1 MKPRRLIEFENSDA
15 EKVEQLEGTLHDA
28 TTALF
33 EIKKLLTKG
42 GTLLEFFDDVEKL
55 VTAEPVRAALHW
67 RRDNTV
73 RLKKKAKVQSTLLI
87 PEMGQPEMLRPA
99 DQIYFQA
106 TERDVTRMPV
116 LFKDGKRVM
125 CSVIKI
131 EGTKLKGIVVGT
143 GQMVQLQN
151 LIIGQN
157 DDFISIQQ
165 GHLSSVPKGRLIEV
179 YPAPKQYTG
188 QRAWGRL
195 NFGCQ
200 TQPKTAGFWRE
211 SIEKSTELGGSLPFP
226 VRMKLETF
234 EKEAFLK
241 QLAIEERRATK
252 RNMKGW
258 STNRWDGSKNGS
270 AEFQYKGWRWPSGYK
285 TYLEGGVLPSASF
298 FKFIMGYELPGL
310 PAL

>member
-1 MKPRRLIEFENSDA
+1 MKTIRFESENSPDPEMLA
-15 EKVEQLEGTLHDA
+15 YDA

-55 VTAEPVRAALHW
+55 VTAEPVRKGLHW
-67 RRDNTV
+67 RRTNV
-73 RLKKKAKVQSTLLI
+73 KRIQKRLKAQAMANADDPVPQGS
-87 PEMGQPEMLRPA
+87 LRKA
-99 DQIYFQA
+99 DQIYIQA

-116 LFKDGKRVM
+116 LFKDGRRVI
-125 CSVIKI
+125 CSIITI

-151 LIIGQN
+151 LVIGQN

-165 GHLSSVPKGRLIEV
+165 GHLSSVPKGVEIEV

-188 QRAWGRL
+188 QRAWSRL
-195 NFGCQ
+195 NIGCQ
-200 TQPKTAGFWRE
+200 TQSKTAGFWRQTF
-211 SIEKSTELGGSLPFP
+211 EKSSPFLGANSLPFP

-241 QLAIEERRATK
+241 QLTIEERKATK
-252 RNMKGW
+252 RPMKGW

-270 AEFQYKGWRWPSGYK
+270 TEFQYKGWRWPCGYR
-285 TYLEGGVLPSASF
+285 TYIEGGVLPSAQF
-298 FKFIMGYELPGL
+298 FKFIMGYDLAGLPGL
-310 PAL
+310 